1 MRLNADMISRS
12 PAFFNAMKDRELD
25 LRGNKIAVIENLAA
39 TQDQF
44 DSLDL
49 SDNEIRKLECLA
61 VLPRTKLLMF
71 NNNQINRI
79 AENLGRAF
87 PNLESLVLTNNR
99 FTTLKELEPLAMLA
113 SLTMLSMVDNPV
125 TKQQH
130 YRAFLIAMLPNLR
143 VLDFQKVK
151 PAERQAAEVTYG
163 AASAAKRQKTA
174 ADAAKTFVPGAPDT
188 APAAPK
194 SGPTPEQI
202 ARIKDAIANASSLEE
217 VRPVAART
225 ADDAPPPLQEPLPA
239 HCAFSVPPLPSPALN
254 PRPDPPFL
262 PPLSPLAP
270 TSLPPFTAPAPRP
283 RPRPRPRRPHRLWPS
298 PPPHATLVEARPPC
312 PCAPPPPHGRWP
324 GWRRRSSRATTM
336 SWPGPQQRRQR
347 ATRWPPNKRRAQ
359 EGGPPR
365 ASVPL
370 FQTYKTGSLMSSHVP
385 ASER

>member
-217 VRPVAART
+217 VARLEKALKSGNYDVVAGAT
-225 ADDAPPPLQEPLPA
+225 TEGASADAPA
-239 HCAFSVPPLPSPALN
+239 
-254 PRPDPPFL
+254 
-262 PPLSPLAP
+262 
-270 TSLPPFTAPAPRP
+270 
-283 RPRPRPRRPHRLWPS
+283 
-298 PPPHATLVEARPPC
+298 
-312 PCAPPPPHGRWP
+312 
-324 GWRRRSSRATTM
+324 
-336 SWPGPQQRRQR
+336 
-347 ATRWPPNKRRAQ
+347 
-359 EGGPPR
+359 EGD
-365 ASVPL
+365 AMV
-370 FQTYKTGSLMSSHVP
+370 T
-385 ASER
+385 E

>member
-87 PNLESLVLTNNR
+87 PNLEYLVLTNNR

-113 SLTMLSMVDNPV
+113 SLTMLSLVDNPV

-130 YRAFLIAMLPNLR
+130 YRAFLIAMLPKLR

-174 ADAAKTFVPGAPDT
+174 AEAAKTFVPGAPD
-188 APAAPK
+188 APPAAPK

-217 VRPVAART
+217 VARLEKALKSGNYDVVAGAT
-225 ADDAPPPLQEPLPA
+225 TEGASADAPA
-239 HCAFSVPPLPSPALN
+239 
-254 PRPDPPFL
+254 
-262 PPLSPLAP
+262 
-270 TSLPPFTAPAPRP
+270 
-283 RPRPRPRRPHRLWPS
+283 
-298 PPPHATLVEARPPC
+298 
-312 PCAPPPPHGRWP
+312 
-324 GWRRRSSRATTM
+324 
-336 SWPGPQQRRQR
+336 
-347 ATRWPPNKRRAQ
+347 
-359 EGGPPR
+359 EGD
-365 ASVPL
+365 AMV
-370 FQTYKTGSLMSSHVP
+370 T
-385 ASER
+385 E

>member
-99 FTTLKELEPLAMLA
+99 FTTLKELEPLAML
-113 SLTMLSMVDNPV
+113 SGLTMLSLVDNPV

-130 YRAFLIAMLPNLR
+130 YRAFLIAMLPKLR

-151 PAERQAAEVTYG
+151 PAERQAAETKYG
-163 AASAAKRQKTA
+163 AASAAKRQKTTA
-174 ADAAKTFVPGAPDT
+174 EATKTFVPGAPDA

-217 VRPVAART
+217 VARLEKALKSGNYDVVAGPT
-225 ADDAPPPLQEPLPA
+225 AAAAEGGGA
-239 HCAFSVPPLPSPALN
+239 E
-254 PRPDPPFL
+254 
-262 PPLSPLAP
+262 
-270 TSLPPFTAPAPRP
+270 APA
-283 RPRPRPRRPHRLWPS
+283 
-298 PPPHATLVEARPPC
+298 
-312 PCAPPPPHGRWP
+312 
-324 GWRRRSSRATTM
+324 
-336 SWPGPQQRRQR
+336 
-347 ATRWPPNKRRAQ
+347 
-359 EGGPPR
+359 EGD
-365 ASVPL
+365 AMV
-370 FQTYKTGSLMSSHVP
+370 T
-385 ASER
+385 E

>member
-61 VLPRTKLLMF
+61 VLPRTKLLIF

-87 PNLESLVLTNNR
+87 PNLEHLVLTNNR
-99 FTTLKELEPLAMLA
+99 FTTLKELEPLAMLS

-130 YRAFLIAMLPNLR
+130 YRAFLIAMLPKLR

-174 ADAAKTFVPGAPDT
+174 TEAAAKTFVPGAPD
-188 APAAPK
+188 APSAAPK

-225 ADDAPPPLQEPLPA
+225 AAAPPRPCKSPA
-239 HCAFSVPPLPSPALN
+239 HCAFSVPPVTL
-254 PRPDPPFL
+254 PRPHPRPHPRFPPS
-262 PPLSPLAP
+262 LSPLAP
-270 TSLPPFTAPAPRP
+270 APHLLPPHPHPHPHPAPRP
-283 RPRPRPRRPHRLWPS
+283 RPCPRPCPRLPRRLWPS
-298 PPPHATLVEARPPC
+298 LPYPPIATLVEARPPC
-312 PCAPPPPHGRWP
+312 PCAPPRLRTAGGQAGEGAQVWQLRCRGR
-324 GWRRRSSRATTM
+324 GHNRGGRR
-336 SWPGPQQRRQR
+336 
-347 ATRWPPNKRRAQ
+347 
-359 EGGPPR
+359 
-365 ASVPL
+365 
-370 FQTYKTGSLMSSHVP
+370 
-385 ASER
+385 